1 MGSKGPADKA
11 PFSVGVLE
19 GMDGEGLVKG
29 TEGGTRYLTPAQK
42 RGTPP
47 ATSSVGSI
55 RSSRA
60 SADLEV
66 LDSSEKNYA

>member
-1 MGSKGPADKA
+1 MGR
-11 PFSVGVLE
+11 
-19 GMDGEGLVKG
+19 GLVKG
-29 TEGGTRYLTPAQK
+29 TEGGTGYLTPAQK

-47 ATSSVGSI
+47 ATSVGSI